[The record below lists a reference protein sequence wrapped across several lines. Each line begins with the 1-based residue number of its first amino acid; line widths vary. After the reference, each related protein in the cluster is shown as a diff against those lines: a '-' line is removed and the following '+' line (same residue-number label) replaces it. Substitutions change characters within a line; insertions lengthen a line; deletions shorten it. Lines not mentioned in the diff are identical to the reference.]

1 MTLLTFVLA
10 SPALAMEPGEESIAA
25 HKDKSAK
32 KKDSDD
38 EEESE
43 KYKKR
48 KFKGWTYQP
57 FIQPG
62 GGLQIQTSG
71 EDTAT
76 SVVGGADVGVKYWK
90 RKWVGT
96 LYLGGTYTTGAAL
109 TGFEAHLGNDF
120 GYRDKFWGLSA
131 GLAGVYSAYDSL
143 PAAAGA
149 EVPVRVT
156 AGPKR
161 IYGFF
166 GVAPVWYF
174 EKGRHANG
182 APIGDEFTYEFGAGA
197 NLKGFHAEAAYVTT
211 ITRAGTFSTPT
222 ISIGIN
228 P

>member
-1 MTLLTFVLA
+1 MMLWTLALA
-10 SPALAMEPGEESIAA
+10 GPALASDAA
-25 HKDKSAK
+25 GVEVLAAQKDKSAR
-32 KKDSDD
+32 KKDDDDD
-38 EEESE
+38 ESR
-43 KYKKR
+43 KYEKR

-71 EDTAT
+71 DDTAT

-90 RKWVGT
+90 KKWVGT
-96 LYLGGTYTTGAAL
+96 LYLGGTYTSGSAL

-120 GYRDKFWGLSA
+120 GYRDRFWGLSA
-131 GLAGVYSAYDSL
+131 GLAGVYSAYDAL
-143 PAAAGA
+143 PAAAGLQ
-149 EVPVRVT
+149 VPVRAT

-161 IYGFF
+161 IYGFL

-174 EKGRHANG
+174 EKGRHAKD
-182 APIGDEFTYEFGAGA
+182 APLGDEFTYEFGAGA

-211 ITRAGTFSTPT
+211 ITRAGTYSTPT
-222 ISIGIN
+222 LSVGIN